1 MCISLT
7 GESLLPGAFAVFAM
21 ADGKTPDDPFEAR
34 AIERA
39 REGDGD
45 AFDSLVTRWSSRVT
59 SLAWTVTGSRD
70 AAEEVAQEAFVRAW
84 ESLGRFRPGLPFGP
98 WIMRIATNLAIDH
111 LRHEKRF
118 ETFESAP
125 APTADR
131 IESPE
136 VRAQS
141 SEALVRIA
149 GAIAAL
155 PEMQR
160 IVAQLFLVEEYDHA
174 EIAAMTG
181 LAQGTVRSHLSIA
194 RTKLRE
200 ALSREERSS

>member
-1 MCISLT
+1 MGISLT
-7 GESLLPGAFAVFAM
+7 GEGLLPGAFAVFAM
-21 ADGKTPDDPFEAR
+21 ADAKTPDDPLEAR

-45 AFDSLVTRWSSRVT
+45 AFDSLVMRWSRRVT

-70 AAEEVAQEAFVRAW
+70 ASEEVAQETFVRAW
-84 ESLGRFRPGLPFGP
+84 ETLGRFRTGLPFGP
-98 WIMRIATNLAIDH
+98 WILRIATNLAIDH

-125 APTADR
+125 DLAVDR

-136 VRAQS
+136 VRAES
-141 SEALVRIA
+141 SESLVRIA
-149 GAIAAL
+149 RAIAAL

-194 RTKLRE
+194 RAKLRE
-200 ALSREERSS
+200 ALGREERSS